1 MLALTIVIGVTTGG
15 FAATSLYDDCSPLTT
30 RLAAGACLGL
40 VMLGLTGFVAAS
52 LLGFGWPALLIG
64 TAFSVAPLG
73 VFVRGTARTAAG
85 ADLSSALARV
95 RAALSGRD
103 RAALWGFGLFLLLVL
118 PLAVVLTTVVYQ
130 SADGVYTGLFV
141 NRNDLPLHID
151 IIKGFAT
158 GGNFPPQHPEFA
170 GARLTYPFLVDF
182 IAAQLMGAGL
192 TLEGAVA
199 LENVVLL
206 IALIV
211 LLHRWASALTGD
223 RVAALQTPLLILL
236 GSGVGW
242 LLVVADAH
250 AASSSGWVS
259 YIWNLPYDYTMNTRH
274 LQWGNVTTT
283 MIATQRS
290 FLLGLPL
297 FMIVWMLW
305 WRVVGERR
313 PTNDAARIR
322 TMAAAGVVAGC
333 LPLVHTHSFMV
344 AMGMAGVLS
353 LVFWSWRAWLAFFA
367 VAVALAVPQL
377 LWVSHGSLLN
387 TRGFIAWSP
396 GWTKESENYFWFW
409 FKNTGLFI
417 PLLVGALASR
427 REWRVVPRTLLLF
440 YVPFL
445 LCFIAPQL
453 FRFAPR
459 ITANMK
465 ILIYWYIASTPL
477 VALLLAR
484 LWRRRGIVRLLA
496 VTAMVTL
503 TAAATLDVW
512 RVISGASAVR
522 VFDASSVQFAGVI
535 DRVTPPDAVILH
547 APTPNHAVFLTGRR
561 SVLGNLLHVASHG
574 LDYTERAA
582 DISRIYEGA
591 ADTRA
596 LLRRYHV
603 DFIVMGPD
611 ERETFRPNDDR
622 FAALPV
628 AGGVAGY
635 RLYRSDDLAREADCP
650 VPTCPS
656 AVVSVRS
663 TGGHP

>member
-1 MLALTIVIGVTTGG
+1 M
-15 FAATSLYDDCSPLTT
+15 
-30 RLAAGACLGL
+30 
-40 VMLGLTGFVAAS
+40 
-52 LLGFGWPALLIG
+52 
-64 TAFSVAPLG
+64 
-73 VFVRGTARTAAG
+73 
-85 ADLSSALARV
+85 
-95 RAALSGRD
+95 
-103 RAALWGFGLFLLLVL
+103 
-118 PLAVVLTTVVYQ
+118 
-130 SADGVYTGLFV
+130 
-141 NRNDLPLHID
+141 
-151 IIKGFAT
+151 
-158 GGNFPPQHPEFA
+158 
-170 GARLTYPFLVDF
+170 
-182 IAAQLMGAGL
+182 
-192 TLEGAVA
+192 
-199 LENVVLL
+199 
-206 IALIV
+206 
-211 LLHRWASALTGD
+211 
-223 RVAALQTPLLILL
+223 
-236 GSGVGW
+236 
-242 LLVVADAH
+242 
-250 AASSSGWVS
+250 
-259 YIWNLPYDYTMNTRH
+259 
-274 LQWGNVTTT
+274 
-283 MIATQRS
+283 
-290 FLLGLPL
+290 
-297 FMIVWMLW
+297 
-305 WRVVGERR
+305 
-313 PTNDAARIR
+313 
-322 TMAAAGVVAGC
+322 
-333 LPLVHTHSFMV
+333 
-344 AMGMAGVLS
+344 
-353 LVFWSWRAWLAFFA
+353 
-367 VAVALAVPQL
+367 
-377 LWVSHGSLLN
+377 
-387 TRGFIAWSP
+387 
-396 GWTKESENYFWFW
+396 
-409 FKNTGLFI
+409 
-417 PLLVGALASR
+417 
-427 REWRVVPRTLLLF
+427 PRTLLLF

-611 ERETFRPNDDR
+611 ERETFRPNDDL

-635 RLYRSDDLAREADCP
+635 RLYRSDDLAREAGCA

>member
-1 MLALTIVIGVTTGG
+1 MLGLAIVIGVTTGG
-15 FAATSLYDDCSPLTT
+15 AAATYLYDDSSPLTT

-40 VMLGLTGFVAAS
+40 AMLGLTGFVAAS
-52 LLGFGWPALLIG
+52 LLGFGAPALLIA
-64 TAFSVAPLG
+64 TALSAAPLG
-73 VFVRGTARTAAG
+73 VFVRGTARTAVY
-85 ADLSSALARV
+85 ADLSAAGTRARE
-95 RAALSGRD
+95 ALSGRD
-103 RAALWGFGLFLLLVL
+103 PAALWGFGLFVLLALPLVL
-118 PLAVVLTTVVYQ
+118 VLTSVVYQ

-151 IIKGFAT
+151 IIRGFAT

-182 IAAQLMGAGL
+182 IAAQLMAAGL

-206 IALIV
+206 FALIV
-211 LLHRWASALTGD
+211 LLHRWALALTGE
-223 RVAALQTPLLILL
+223 RAAALQTPLLVLL
-236 GSGVGW
+236 GSGIGW
-242 LLVVADAH
+242 LLIVVDAH
-250 AASSSGWVS
+250 AASNGWLS
-259 YIWNLPYDYTMNTRH
+259 FIWNLPYDYTMNTRH

-297 FMIVWMLW
+297 FMIVWTLW
-305 WRVVGERR
+305 WRAVAE
-313 PTNDAARIR
+313 AATDGARMR
-322 TMAAAGVVAGC
+322 SMAAAGVIAGC
-333 LPLVHTHSFMV
+333 LPLVHTHSYMV

-353 LVFWSWRAWLAFFA
+353 LVFWSWRAWLVFFA
-367 VAVALAVPQL
+367 VAVTLAVPQL

-387 TRGFIAWSP
+387 TRGFIGWYP

-409 FKNTGLFI
+409 VKNTGLFI
-417 PLLVGALASR
+417 PLLVAALAAR
-427 REWRVVPRTLLLF
+427 RGWRVVPRTLMLF

-484 LWRRRGIVRLLA
+484 LWQRRGIVRFAA
-496 VTAMVTL
+496 VAAMVTL
-503 TAAATLDVW
+503 TAAASLDVW
-512 RVISGASAVR
+512 RVISGAAAVR
-522 VFDASSVQFAGVI
+522 IFDASSVQFADVI
-535 DRVTPPDAVILH
+535 DRVTPADAVILH
-547 APTPNHAVFLTGRR
+547 APTANHPVFLTGRR

-582 DISRIYEGA
+582 DINRIYEGA
-591 ADTRA
+591 GDTHA
-596 LLRRYHV
+596 LLRRYNV
-603 DFIVMGPD
+603 DFIVVGPD
-611 ERETFRPNDDR
+611 ERETFRPNAEL

-628 AGGVAGY
+628 AGSAAGY
-635 RLYRSDDLAREADCP
+635 RLYRSDDLAREADCRA
-650 VPTCPS
+650 TCPNAVGS
-656 AVVSVRS
+656 ARA
-663 TGGHP
+663 GGVHQ